1 MLFDFLIIFYILVNK
16 FFLSMKIKELFKDI
30 NYTIIQGNEEIDI
43 KDIENNNN
51 KIQDKEDALFICIVG
66 AKFDGHNFINTLGN
80 NVKAILV
87 EKDIK
92 TNDNKTIVKVE
103 NTREV
108 MNKICFNFYGNPQN
122 KIKVVGVTGT
132 SGKTSTTIITETIL
146 KHLDKKVAVLGT
158 LGYRIGENQIP
169 LKGTTI
175 TTPDSLELA
184 RMFDYIVKNNVD
196 YVVMET
202 TSHSLALNR
211 VDSIKFEVGIFT
223 NLGIE
228 HLDFHKTI
236 EGYAKAKYK
245 LFELSNNCVF
255 NIDDEHGLE
264 FYKKTNKN
272 KLSTSLQNENADL
285 YGYNVNTTPN
295 GTFFDLKYKN
305 KEYKNNF
312 INLVGIFS
320 VYNTLGAISACL
332 LLDYNIDEVLKSLN
346 NISYIAGRCESVNN
360 NKVINIIIDY
370 AHTAEQFDNILKA
383 IKKFTKG
390 KLISLFGCG
399 GDRDNSKRPLMG
411 EVAGKLSDYVV
422 VAEDNPRSEDPN
434 EINKQIEIGI
444 KRTSTPYK
452 LFVNRK
458 EAIEYALSIAKE
470 GDTFI
475 MLGKGPERYQ
485 EYKNGEKPYFC
496 EREVVENYLKS
507 N

>member
-1 MLFDFLIIFYILVNK
+1 
-16 FFLSMKIKELFKDI
+16 MKIKELLKDI
-30 NYTIIQGNEEIDI
+30 NYNIIQGNEDIDI

-51 KIQDKEDALFICIVG
+51 NLQDKKDILFVCIVG
-66 AKFDGHNFINTLGN
+66 TKFDGHDFVNTLN
-80 NVKAILV
+80 DNVKAILV

-92 TNDNKTIVKVE
+92 TNDNKTIIKVE
-103 NTREV
+103 NTRDV
-108 MNKICFNFYGNPQN
+108 MNKLSFNFYNNPQN
-122 KIKVVGVTGT
+122 KVKVIGVTGT

-146 KHLDKKVAVLGT
+146 KHLNKKIAVLGT
-158 LGYRIGENQIP
+158 LGCRINEERIP
-169 LKGTTI
+169 LKSTTI

-184 RMFDYIVKNNVD
+184 GMFDYVVKNNVD
-196 YVVMET
+196 YVVMEA

-211 VDSIKFEVGIFT
+211 VDAINFEVGIFT
-223 NLGIE
+223 NIGIE
-228 HLDFHKTI
+228 HLDFHKTK
-236 EGYAKAKYK
+236 EEYAKTKYK
-245 LFELSNNCVF
+245 LFELSNNCIF
-255 NIDDEHGLE
+255 NIDDEYGLE
-264 FYKKTNKN
+264 FYNKNNKN

-285 YGYNVNTTPN
+285 YGYNINTTPN
-295 GTFFDLKYKN
+295 GTYFDLKYKN

-320 VYNTLGAISACL
+320 VYNTLGAIGACL
-332 LLDYNIDEVLKSLN
+332 LLGYDINEVLKSLN

-360 NKVINIIIDY
+360 NKGINIIIDY

-390 KLISLFGCG
+390 KLISLFGCA

-422 VAEDNPRSEDPN
+422 IAEDNPRSENPN
-434 EINKQIEIGI
+434 EINKQIEVGI
-444 KRTSTPYK
+444 KKTNTPYK

-475 MLGKGPERYQ
+475 MLGKGPEKYQ
-485 EYKNGEKPYFC
+485 EYKNGEKAYFC
-496 EREVVENYLKS
+496 EREVVENYLK
-507 N
+507 NN